1 MRATFKPWAT
11 LAFCALPL
19 IAVRPAF
26 GETRVWTLTQ
36 EKAPPRVSLT
46 YAVPETDD
54 IFGDFRC
61 APGSGSVTFFLST
74 TSTRLKPGRR
84 ATATISADTTRAS
97 VQGKLLPNE
106 EAGVPSF
113 EGRIDARHPLL
124 GALENGKTLTVV
136 VGPSKQS
143 APLAGQSE
151 KFRKFAAA
159 CAKP

>member
-1 MRATFKPWAT
+1 MQTTFNPWT
-11 LAFCALPL
+11 KLAICLLPL
-19 IAVRPAF
+19 GVAGPAL

-36 EKAPPRVSLT
+36 EMTPPRASLS

-61 APGSGSVTFFLST
+61 TPGSGSVTFFLST
-74 TSTRLKPGRR
+74 TSARLKPGRR
-84 ATATISADTTRAS
+84 ATAMISVDAMRAR

-124 GALENGKTLTVV
+124 AALENGKTLTVV

-151 KFRKFAAA
+151 KFGKFVAV